1 MLLLTQLQLLCTTA
15 NATSSHITPAIA
27 NATAND
33 EFQSGTTGS
42 TTATAA
48 HKSTATATASAIGD
62 FRPGTTAST
71 AANDGFKQLQLQGQM
86 VM

>member
-15 NATSSHITPAIA
+15 NATSSHIKPATA

-48 HKSTATATASAIGD
+48 HKSTATASAIGD

-71 AANDGFKQLQLQGQM
+71 AANEGLKQLQLQAQK